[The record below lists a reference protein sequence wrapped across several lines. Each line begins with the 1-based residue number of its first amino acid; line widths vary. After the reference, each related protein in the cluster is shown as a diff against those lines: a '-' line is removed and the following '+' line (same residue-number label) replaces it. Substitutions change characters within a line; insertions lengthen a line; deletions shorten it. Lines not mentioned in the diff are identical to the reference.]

1 MIDIN
6 YFKSVKILDGGMG
19 QELLSKGLKSKGS
32 LWSASALLEEKYH
45 QLVIDAHLSFI
56 NAGANVIVT
65 NNFSARR
72 TRMIENKANEQ
83 FEYANKIAGKL
94 ALKAK
99 ELSKKNIMIA
109 GSLPA
114 QNDTYVKDDRDSNI
128 IESGFHEQASCLK
141 EYIDFYYLDV
151 MSSIKEC
158 LIALSVTQKMQLPT
172 LVGLHI
178 KANGKLPSGE
188 EVSDVIIECKK
199 YNILGIV
206 LSCVSPEIIEQIADE
221 LSALDIPYGYKA
233 NLWKLNDPLPHTA
246 WIKKPDQIGTNPIKV
261 LGTREDYSDEMFL
274 NFSKKMI
281 DKGATII
288 GGCCEIKPKHI
299 QKVSELSN
307 KLLYLK
313 SNKKK
318 CSTDK
323 E

>member
-32 LWSASALLEEKYH
+32 LWSASALLEKKYH
-45 QLVIDAHLSFI
+45 QLVIDAHLNFI

-72 TRMIENKANEQ
+72 VRMIENKANDQ
-83 FEYANKIAGKL
+83 FEYANKIAGEL

-114 QNDTYVKDDRDSNI
+114 QNDTYVKDERDSKI
-128 IESGFHEQASCLK
+128 IESGFLDQALCLQQ
-141 EYIDFYYLDV
+141 YVDFYYLDV
-151 MSSIKEC
+151 MSSLREC
-158 LIALSVTQKMQLPT
+158 QIALSVTEKMKIPA

-188 EVSDVIIECKK
+188 KVYDVINECKK
-199 YNILGIV
+199 YNILGVI
-206 LSCVSPEIIEQIADE
+206 LSCVSPETIEQTADE
-221 LSALDIPYGYKA
+221 LSKTEIPYGYKA

-246 WIKKPDQIGTNPIKV
+246 WIKKPDQIGTKPIKV
-261 LGTREDYSDEMFL
+261 LGTRDDYSDKMFL
-274 NFSKKMI
+274 SFSKKMI

-288 GGCCEIKPKHI
+288 GGCCEIKPEHI
-299 QKVSELSN
+299 KKVSELSN
-307 KLLYLK
+307 
-313 SNKKK
+313 
-318 CSTDK
+318 
-323 E
+323 